1 MKKRA
6 FARLLNIAAVGA
18 VIGGAING
26 NNVMKACG
34 ICWIWSAWVTAFAER
49 AREEE
54 IREKSLTSLTE
65 KYNQLQQK
73 RAENMAAEKDA
84 KILTVENRPRIF
96 CAESGQ
102 ISVYFGPIGLN

>member
-26 NNVMKACG
+26 NDTIKACG

-54 IREKSLTSLTE
+54 IREKSLTE
-65 KYNQLQQK
+65 KFNQLQRE
-73 RAENMAAEKDA
+73 RAEAMATGKDV

-96 CAESGQ
+96 GAESGQ